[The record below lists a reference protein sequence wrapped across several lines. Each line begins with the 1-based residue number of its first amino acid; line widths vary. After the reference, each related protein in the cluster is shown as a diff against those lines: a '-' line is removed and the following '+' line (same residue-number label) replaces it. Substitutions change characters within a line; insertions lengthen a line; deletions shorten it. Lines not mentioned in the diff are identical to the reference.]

1 MEKKKMYIKAKVDE
15 DFYYDVKA
23 YLVLKKMS
31 MKDWLVGLMRREME
45 HENKKINA
53 NAEGSICIKCKEI
66 M

>member
-31 MKDWLVGLMRREME
+31 MKDWLIGLMRRELE
-45 HENKKINA
+45 H
-53 NAEGSICIKCKEI
+53 GSEE
-66 M
+66 